1 MFLCLL
7 LLAHTFHT
15 ITLWQEVPP
24 ILRRRLHRMCL
35 NLKLSILLFGIERI
49 DCLITSFK
57 GFDFASVGLMFKRFV
72 C

>member
-1 MFLCLL
+1 
-7 LLAHTFHT
+7 
-15 ITLWQEVPP
+15 
-24 ILRRRLHRMCL
+24 MCL